1 MREGK
6 VGAGASGGVMRDDPE
21 RGRRAGRTS
30 DWRGGKK
37 KPAGRAGRTAH
48 EAPEEERPE
57 TLQTQYNRD
66 DGCQQCEQG
75 GRYHFLTS
83 SRSKY

>member
-1 MREGK
+1 MRAGE
-6 VGAGASGGVMRDDPE
+6 VGAGLAGGVMRDGPE

-37 KPAGRAGRTAH
+37 KPAGRAGESAGG
-48 EAPEEERPE
+48 AEEERPE

-66 DGCQQCEQG
+66 DGRQ
-75 GRYHFLTS
+75 
-83 SRSKY
+83 